1 MNLTNAQIDQ
11 VERLEE
17 CLQKALAEFLYH
29 ESVSSHV
36 LEVVL
41 SRWPARLLASHLIK
55 TPHSPETFDRL
66 VESYATNHAQQ
77 LRIAYG
83 LTRLTNA
90 QT

>member
-29 ESVSSHV
+29 ESLSSHV
-36 LEVVL
+36 IEVVL
-41 SRWPARLLASHLIK
+41 SRWPARLLASHVSK
-55 TPHSPETFDRL
+55 TPRSPQEFDRL
-66 VESYATNHAQQ
+66 VESYASNHAQQ
-77 LRIAYG
+77 LRMAYG
-83 LTRLTNA
+83 LARLTNA